1 MRGGGVRH
9 MDHGVF
15 EAVAI
20 ERFTTGARHQRARLL
35 RRQPLSFLPH
45 RIFALGLIPLIAP
58 GLDVNL
64 PLSRYSSQGGPVSA
78 INARGFRRN
87 QSGVLSLVWAL
98 VNSGDR

>member
-20 ERFTTGARHQRARLL
+20 ERFTTGACHQRARLL
-35 RRQPLSFLPH
+35 RRQPLSFFPH

-64 PLSRYSSQGGPVSA
+64 PLSRYSCQGGPVSA
-78 INARGFRRN
+78 INARGF
-87 QSGVLSLVWAL
+87 LSLL
-98 VNSGDR
+98 RIDGHL